1 MSSQGAK
8 SPKKKRRNPPK
19 SFLENES
26 LISVVGLPSGMKPGE
41 AVTTPLVTDLVKE
54 IFLERFTKE
63 IVQPFSFLLHTPR
76 KDSGGFI
83 VVGGKLQKRRS
94 RDKNEPTAA
103 KSVEPTNETNSS
115 ILSPDKISKRQFVRK
130 RLVIG
135 TNQCSRVL
143 QQAHAETREVPSL
156 MVMARDIYPP
166 TMLAHA
172 PALARALNI
181 PLLLI
186 GGKASSE
193 LGKALGTK
201 KTSIMLFLPSSET
214 ACSHH
219 SAMNSFIDFV
229 VKKIPKDTI
238 HTSMI

>member
-8 SPKKKRRNPPK
+8 SSKKKRKNSPK

-26 LISVVGLPSGMKPGE
+26 LISVVGLPSGLKPGE

-63 IVQPFSFLLHTPR
+63 IVQPFSFLLHTPSNH
-76 KDSGGFI
+76 SGGFI
-83 VVGGKLQKRRS
+83 VVGGKFQKRR
-94 RDKNEPTAA
+94 RQDKNEPPAT
-103 KSVEPTNETNSS
+103 KSVEPKNETNSS
-115 ILSPDKISKRQFVRK
+115 RLSPDEISKRQFVRK
-130 RLVIG
+130 RFVIG
-135 TNQCSRVL
+135 TNQCSRIL
-143 QQAHAETREVPSL
+143 QQAQAGSREVPSL

-181 PLLLI
+181 PLLMLP
-186 GGKASSE
+186 GKASFE

-214 ACSHH
+214 GGSH

-229 VKKIPKDTI
+229 VKKVPNRHD
-238 HTSMI
+238 SF

>member
-8 SPKKKRRNPPK
+8 SFKKKRKNAPK

-41 AVTTPLVTDLVKE
+41 AVTTPVVTELVKE

-76 KDSGGFI
+76 KDSGSFI
-83 VVGGKLQKRRS
+83 VVGGKLQKRR
-94 RDKNEPTAA
+94 RQDKTEPTAV
-103 KSVEPTNETNSS
+103 KSVEPKNNSS
-115 ILSPDKISKRQFVRK
+115 LSPDEQSKRQFVRK
-130 RLVIG
+130 RFVIG
-135 TNQCSRVL
+135 TNQCSRIL
-143 QQAHAETREVPSL
+143 QQAQAGSREVPSL
-156 MVMARDIYPP
+156 MVVARDIYPP

-172 PALARALNI
+172 PVLARALNI
-181 PLLLI
+181 PLLMLP
-186 GGKASSE
+186 GKASFE

-214 ACSHH
+214 GGSH
-219 SAMNSFIDFV
+219 SAINSFIDFV
-229 VKKIPKDTI
+229 VKKVPSRHEK
-238 HTSMI
+238 SV